1 MMLTSLALLQLVILG
16 MPLALWLDPR
26 VRGARLMGTSFLL
39 GSGIIAFVLSAL
51 SVANVPWTLLS
62 VSIAALTIFGCC
74 VFLYQRRAVVPLK
87 DLPPRS
93 VADRT
98 VALIADTLTVLLA
111 IGHALFAT
119 LSPISE
125 WDFWA
130 IWGLKG
136 RVFLAHRGIDWRF
149 LENPFNAFAHPD
161 YPILVPL
168 QYVYLSLVEGGWEDR
183 LVGLSSTMFG
193 VAVLLIVR
201 SLLGEE
207 FRSRALAAIA
217 TLGLARIALSSWV
230 GIAEGVLIA
239 FIASGL
245 LLMRRGIMDEGDRG
259 AFRTGAVMLGLAAFT
274 KNEGISM
281 LVAAIAALILVQPGK
296 WKRVLG
302 LWPAV
307 AVALPWIVLRAVHA
321 IPTDLASGPVL
332 ERAQRQLM
340 NIGSVTGA
348 LSRNLPNNLLFWI
361 ASIAA
366 VSILVRR
373 ADLRERFVLIA
384 VAVQVLFYVLAYVVT
399 PNEIEW
405 HVSTS
410 WVRLLNQIALP
421 LAFSAFI
428 LLRSVLEEFR
438 NPETTE
444 EVSA

>member
-1 MMLTSLALLQLVILG
+1 MMLTLFALLQLVILG
-16 MPLALWLDPR
+16 IPLALWLDPR

-39 GSGIIAFVLSAL
+39 GSGIIAFVLLAL

-62 VSIAALTIFGCC
+62 VSIAALTVFGCC

-87 DLPPRS
+87 DLPRRS
-93 VADRT
+93 IADRT
-98 VALIADTLTVLLA
+98 VALIADVLTVLLA

-136 RVFLAHRGIDWRF
+136 RVFLAHRGIDWQF
-149 LENPFNAFAHPD
+149 LENPFNSFAHPD
-161 YPILVPL
+161 YPVLVPM
-168 QYVYLSLVEGGWEDR
+168 QYVFLNLVQGGWEDR
-183 LVGLSSTMFG
+183 FVGLSSTMYG

-239 FIASGL
+239 YIASGL
-245 LLMRRGIMDEGDRG
+245 LLIRKGMMEEDRG

-274 KNEGISM
+274 KNEGISL
-281 LVAAIAALILVQPGK
+281 LVAAITALLLVQPEK
-296 WKRVLG
+296 WKRVFG
-302 LWPAV
+302 LWPAG

-366 VSILVRR
+366 VSIFVRR
-373 ADLRERFVLIA
+373 ADLRERFILIA
-384 VAVQVLFYVLAYVVT
+384 VAVQILFYFLAYVVT

-410 WVRLLNQIALP
+410 WVRLLNQIAIP
-421 LAFSAFI
+421 LAFAAFI
-428 LLRSVLEEFR
+428 LLRPIVEGFK
-438 NPETTE
+438 NAKTTE
-444 EVSA
+444 EVSG